1 MNYLFIF
8 SDAKSGFQL
17 EISTLQESLVNAHK
31 QIAKLNQINEE
42 LKKNN
47 EYLKLKEQ
55 ELSTQIEITT
65 RQMNNLKDDYELYH
79 GQAKKLSEEK
89 EELLSVIFE
98 GEKKRREMHNL
109 IQDLKGEL
117 IENYSIIANSP
128 LSEIF
133 VKDSKTILYVHFFVV
148 DSFFFIYLFNY
159 KWT

>member
-1 MNYLFIF
+1 MIHLFF

-17 EISTLQESLVNAHK
+17 EKSKLQESLVNAQE
-31 QIAKLNQINEE
+31 QIAKLNRINEE

-55 ELSTQIEITT
+55 ELSTELEVTT
-65 RQMNNLKDDYELYH
+65 RQMNNFKNDYELYH

-89 EELLSVIFE
+89 DELLSVVFE